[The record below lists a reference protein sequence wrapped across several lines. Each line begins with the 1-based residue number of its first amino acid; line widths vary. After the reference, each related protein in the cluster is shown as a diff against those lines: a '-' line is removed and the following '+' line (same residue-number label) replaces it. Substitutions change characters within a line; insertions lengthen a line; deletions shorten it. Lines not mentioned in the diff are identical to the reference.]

1 MIIVSA
7 VLDFES
13 KSARDKVIEI
23 TADIQLAT
31 RNEEEGCISYCF
43 AADPCVDNRIQVYE
57 LWETEASLLAHFSHH
72 TYHQMVE
79 ALNSVGIRSTENQ
92 MYLIEKN
99 KSVYDEDGNARKVL
113 FADDQLKLKCLIK

>member
-7 VLDFES
+7 ILDFES
-13 KSARDKVIEI
+13 KSARDKVVEI

-57 LWETEASLLAHFSHH
+57 LWRDEESLIAHFSHH
-72 TYHQMVE
+72 TYAKMVE
-79 ALNSVGIRSTENQ
+79 ALNSVGIRDTENQ
-92 MYLIEKN
+92 MYLIEKH
-99 KSVYDEDGNARKVL
+99 KSVYDENGNPRTVL
-113 FADDQLKLKCLIK
+113 FADN